1 MYRTILH
8 VDANCFYISVET
20 ALNPQLANKPAAVVG
35 DAEKRH
41 GIVLTANYIAKRVYG
56 VKTGDTV
63 WQAEKKCPGL
73 VKVTAHMQL
82 YKEYSMKMR
91 DILYLYSDYVEPFGC
106 DEAWIELK
114 GIVKDNGEK
123 VAHHIRKRIKKEL
136 GITVSVGVSF
146 NKAFAKLGSDMKKPD
161 AVTVISEENFKEKI
175 WPLPVEDLLYVGRK
189 TKTLLN
195 KKAIYTIGDLA
206 GTDITLLND
215 WLGKS
220 AHMLHDY
227 ANGLDNSQVM
237 HYDCKREFKS
247 IGNSTTFPYDLTTE
261 PQVRSSLVF
270 LADYVSQ
277 RLRNEGVKGREI
289 TVSVR
294 DNKMHWVSHR
304 RSIECPTDIS
314 NEIAHHAMELFK
326 ESYGWIYPVRSLG
339 ISVGRLGNEDFC
351 VQLDLLSDEE
361 KRSKQHIIDTT
372 GDMLRKKFGDTIICK
387 AVTLMNKDVAHM

>member
-1 MYRTILH
+1 
-8 VDANCFYISVET
+8 
-20 ALNPQLANKPAAVVG
+20 
-35 DAEKRH
+35 
-41 GIVLTANYIAKRVYG
+41 
-56 VKTGDTV
+56 
-63 WQAEKKCPGL
+63 
-73 VKVTAHMQL
+73 
-82 YKEYSMKMR
+82 
-91 DILYLYSDYVEPFGC
+91 
-106 DEAWIELK
+106 
-114 GIVKDNGEK
+114 
-123 VAHHIRKRIKKEL
+123 
-136 GITVSVGVSF
+136 
-146 NKAFAKLGSDMKKPD
+146 MKKPD

-206 GTDITLLND
+206 GADIILLND

-220 AHMLHDY
+220 AYMLHDY
-227 ANGLDNSQVM
+227 ANGLDNSPVM

-294 DNKMHWVSHR
+294 DNKMHWISHR
-304 RSIECPTDIS
+304 RSIERPTDIS

-351 VQLDLLSDEE
+351 IQLDLLSDEE

-387 AVTLMNKDVAHM
+387 AVTLMNKDVAHL